1 MVSWLAANGS
11 TIIIAVILLVL
22 VFFAGRKVIKNKGGC
37 SSCGGC
43 KGGCEGCRLYDPDG
57 KKEKELFHK

>member
-37 SSCGGC
+37 RGC